1 VTKTSNSDPDLPWRR
16 TRKKTPEPHV
26 GRIQKRMAKGES
38 LEEAA
43 EAIGIPF
50 WLAKAVF
57 VRSGLPVPRPIRRRG
72 PYSAPPSDDVQVLL
86 ALKVMAVQLG
96 AETGARGSVPLSMK
110 EYDRRRDPA
119 VHPSGYTVAYRFG
132 SWKSACEQAGIPV
145 RRRTAR

>member
-1 VTKTSNSDPDLPWRR
+1 VANKSNPETPWRPM
-16 TRKKTPEPHV
+16 RKKTPEPHI
-26 GRIQKRMAKGES
+26 GRIQKRMAKGDS

-57 VRSGLPVPRPIRRRG
+57 VRSGLALPKPIRRRG
-72 PYSAPPSDDVQVLL
+72 TNSAPPSVDVQVLL
-86 ALKVMAVQLG
+86 ALRVMAIQLG
-96 AETGARGSVPLSMK
+96 AESGAKGSVPLTMA

-132 SWKSACEQAGIPV
+132 GWQNACERAGVPV
-145 RRRTAR
+145 RRHTRA

>member
-1 VTKTSNSDPDLPWRR
+1 MR
-16 TRKKTPEPHV
+16 TPTPEPHV
-26 GRIQKRMAKGES
+26 GRIQRRMAKGES

-57 VRSGLPVPRPIRRRG
+57 VRSGLPVPKPVRRRG
-72 PYSAPPSDDVQVLL
+72 SNSAPPSNDVQVLL
-86 ALKVMAVQLG
+86 ALRIMAIQLG
-96 AETGARGSVPLSMK
+96 AESGARGSVPLTMS

-132 SWKSACEQAGIPV
+132 GWRKACEQAGVPV
-145 RRRTAR
+145 SRRGGPR